1 MDWGVTLSLAIVL
14 ILFLFSTGMPI
25 FIAFLVVNVGGVA
38 LLFGTTGFGMFTNSF
53 YNTVTQDS
61 LMAIPLFIL
70 MGEVLF
76 RSNAVEILID
86 SIDKM
91 VGNVRGR
98 HYVLVTALSTV
109 FGALSGS
116 AVAVAAMLGR
126 SVMPIM
132 QERGYDTRLS
142 VGAILGGASLAPVI
156 PPSLLVIMIGSMVDT
171 SIAKLLFAGIL
182 PGVMLASMMV
192 AYNYFR
198 ILRNPKLE
206 PPRDALARKA
216 AVAGS
221 GVGAKAGA
229 AEGAVA
235 LRDMPVA
242 EFGVSG
248 GSADGATLAVEA
260 VEDLRPRSGAGEF
273 FMAFARTL
281 PFLVVIFS
289 VMGLILM
296 GVATPNESAGTGVVG
311 ALIAA
316 AIFRK
321 LSVKMFCQAVLGTA
335 AVSTMILVIIAC
347 SMFFGQL
354 LSFTG
359 ASGGLIQLASELG
372 LSSGWTFLVL
382 MLIPFFLCMFI
393 DLFAVMLIA
402 IPIYDPLLGVY
413 NFDPVWFWTLFL
425 INMTLGAMTPPFGYT
440 IFSLKGAS
448 PDLPMD
454 DVYAGA
460 WPMVGL
466 FVVGMTIMYF
476 FPSIVTFLPSFVR

>member
-1 MDWGVTLSLAIVL
+1 MEWGVILSLAIVL
-14 ILFLFSTGMPI
+14 ILFLFSTGMPV
-25 FIAFLVVNVGGVA
+25 FVAFLVVNIGGVA
-38 LLFGTTGFGMFTNSF
+38 MLFGTTGFGMFTNSF

-86 SIDKM
+86 SIDTM

-132 QERGYDTRLS
+132 EERGYDRRLS
-142 VGAILGGASLAPVI
+142 IGAILGGASLAPII

-171 SIAKLLFAGIL
+171 SIAKLLIAGIL

-192 AYNYFR
+192 AYTYFR
-198 ILRNPKLE
+198 ILKNPKLE
-206 PPRDALARKA
+206 PTRDAPARMAVVADPAVGGVVGPAEDAVVLFDLPA
-216 AVAGS
+216 AGL
-221 GVGAKAGA
+221 GVGGGAVEGA
-229 AEGAVA
+229 A
-235 LRDMPVA
+235 
-242 EFGVSG
+242 
-248 GSADGATLAVEA
+248 LAVEVA
-260 VEDLRPRSGAGEF
+260 EDRGPWRGAGEF
-273 FMAFARTL
+273 FVAFARTL
-281 PFLVVIFS
+281 PFLVVIFM
-289 VMGLILM
+289 VMGLILL
-296 GVATPNESAGTGVVG
+296 GVATPNESAATGVVG

-321 LSVKMFCQAVLGTA
+321 LSFRMFCQAILGTA

-359 ASGGLIQLASELG
+359 ASSGLIQLASGLG

-402 IPIYDPLLGVY
+402 IPIYDPLLAVY

-440 IFSLKGAS
+440 IFALKGAS

-466 FVVGMTIMYF
+466 FVLGMTTMYF
-476 FPSIVTFLPSFVR
+476 FPSIVTFLPSFVG

>member
-1 MDWGVTLSLAIVL
+1 MEWGVILSLAIVV
-14 ILFLFSTGMPI
+14 ILSLFATGMPV
-25 FIAFLVVNVGGVA
+25 FVAFLVVNVGGVV
-38 LLFGTTGFGMFTNSF
+38 LLFGTSGFGMFTNSF

-98 HYVLVTALSTV
+98 HYVLVTVLSTV

-132 QERGYDTRLS
+132 EERGYDKRLS
-142 VGAILGGASLAPVI
+142 ISALLGGASLAPII
-156 PPSLLVIMIGSMVDT
+156 PPSLLVVMIGSMVDA
-171 SIAKLLFAGIL
+171 SIAKLLIAGIL
-182 PGVMLASMMV
+182 PGVMLAAMMV
-192 AYNYFR
+192 IYTYIR
-198 ILRNPKLE
+198 ILRDPTLE
-206 PPRDALARKA
+206 PPRDAI
-216 AVAGS
+216 
-221 GVGAKAGA
+221 AKP
-229 AEGAVA
+229 
-235 LRDMPVA
+235 R
-242 EFGVSG
+242 VS
-248 GSADGATLAVEA
+248 AK
-260 VEDLRPRSGAGEF
+260 EF
-273 FMAFARTL
+273 FVAFARTL

-289 VMGLILM
+289 VMGLILL
-296 GVATPNESAGTGVVG
+296 GVATPNESAATGVVG

-321 LSVKMFCQAVLGTA
+321 LSFKMIYQSILGTA
-335 AVSTMILVIIAC
+335 SVSTMILVIIAC

-359 ASGGLIQLASELG
+359 ASTGLIQMASELG
-372 LSSGWTFLVL
+372 LSTGWTFLVL

-402 IPIYDPLLGVY
+402 IPIYAPLLTVY
-413 NFDPVWFWTLFL
+413 SFDSIWFWTLFL
-425 INMTLGAMTPPFGYT
+425 INMTLGSLTPPFGYT
-440 IFSLKGAS
+440 IFALKGAA
-448 PDLPMD
+448 PDLSMD

-466 FVVGMTIMYF
+466 FMLGMAIMYV
-476 FPSIVTFLPSFVR
+476 FPSIVTFLPSLLG

>member
-1 MDWGVTLSLAIVL
+1 MEWGVILSLAIAVL
-14 ILFLFSTGMPI
+14 LLLFATGMPV
-25 FIAFLVVNVGGVA
+25 FIAFLVVNIGGV
-38 LLFGTTGFGMFTNSF
+38 LILFGATGFGMFTNSL
-53 YNTVTQDS
+53 YNTVTQES

-132 QERGYDTRLS
+132 EQRGYDRRLS
-142 VGAILGGASLAPVI
+142 ISAILGGASLAPII
-156 PPSLLVIMIGSMVDT
+156 PPSLLVVMIGSMVDT
-171 SIAKLLFAGIL
+171 SIAKLLIAGIL
-182 PGVMLASMMV
+182 PGIMLACMMV
-192 AYNYFR
+192 IYTYFR

-206 PPRDALARKA
+206 PPREEIAKPRVSAKEFL
-216 AVAGS
+216 VAFS
-221 GVGAKAGA
+221 
-229 AEGAVA
+229 
-235 LRDMPVA
+235 
-242 EFGVSG
+242 
-248 GSADGATLAVEA
+248 
-260 VEDLRPRSGAGEF
+260 
-273 FMAFARTL
+273 RTL

-296 GVATPNESAGTGVVG
+296 GVATPNESAATGVVG

-321 LSVKMFCQAVLGTA
+321 LSFKMFYQAILGTA
-335 AVSTMILVIIAC
+335 SVSTMILVIIAC

-359 ASGGLIQLASELG
+359 ASTGLVLLASELG
-372 LSSGWTFLVL
+372 LPTLGTFFVL
-382 MLIPFFLCMFI
+382 MLIPFILCMFI

-402 IPIYDPLLGVY
+402 IPIYDPLLAVY
-413 NFDPVWFWTLFL
+413 NFDPIWFWTLFL
-425 INMTLGAMTPPFGYT
+425 INMTLGSLTPPFGYT
-440 IFSLKGAS
+440 IFALKGAA
-448 PDLPMD
+448 PELAMD

-466 FVVGMTIMYF
+466 FILGMAIMYV
-476 FPSIVTFLPSFVR
+476 FPAIATFLPSLVG